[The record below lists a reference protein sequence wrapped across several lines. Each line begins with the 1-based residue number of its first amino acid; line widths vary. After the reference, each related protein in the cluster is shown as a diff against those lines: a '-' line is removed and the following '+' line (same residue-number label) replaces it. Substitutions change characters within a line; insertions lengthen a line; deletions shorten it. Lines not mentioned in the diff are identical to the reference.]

1 MRTARWGVAILAVTV
16 VAGACSGAVPSVT
29 PTASGVGPAASP
41 GAKSG
46 APSALPGPDA
56 WLVVGRKGVPGLE
69 VVLASTLEKDYD
81 LPMGIP
87 SERWGSLITATRE
100 GDRTVVRNL
109 IVQPGFD
116 ESQKVA
122 VDGVWRLPTFASDP
136 LPIGV
141 SLDRKTVV
149 LVEDGPPQ
157 TADRTLLA
165 VLQAPL
171 SKPARILDIP
181 GTFTYDAISP
191 DGRTIYVIEHLA
203 GPPDGHYRVRAIDV
217 GGGKLK
223 PEVIVDKLKIGEQM
237 AGWPVDQL
245 RRDDGSVLT
254 LYRGAEHPFIHALNT
269 AEGYADCIDLPAAD
283 TEDIDAAL
291 DWGLA
296 PAKAGGNA
304 YAVNATLGVV
314 LEVNPADR
322 AVVRSARLTPARSA
336 AITLAKF
343 GHIDAG
349 TVGRRVVLAPD
360 GRTIYAAGA
369 GGIVAIG
376 TDQLTETG
384 RFLAG
389 QAVDALGMT
398 PEGSTLYALVR
409 QGGRIVKINAVAGR
423 VLGDIPG
430 SGFDRLVGVV
440 PW

>member
-1 MRTARWGVAILAVTV
+1 MRTARWGLATLAVAV
-16 VAGACSGAVPSVT
+16 VIGACTGAVPSV
-29 PTASGVGPAASP
+29 APAAS
-41 GAKSG
+41 GAG
-46 APSALPGPDA
+46 ATASPRAASSAATVLPGPDA
-56 WLVVGRKGVPGLE
+56 WLVVGRKGVAGLE

-81 LPMGIP
+81 LPTGVP

-116 ESQKVA
+116 DSQKVA
-122 VDGVWRLPTFASDP
+122 VDGAWRLPTFASDP

-149 LVEDGPPQ
+149 LVEDDSPQ
-157 TADRTLLA
+157 TADRTRLA
-165 VLQAPL
+165 VLEASL
-171 SKPARILDIP
+171 SQPARILDIP
-181 GTFTYDAISP
+181 GTFTYDAVSP

-203 GPPDGHYRVRAIDV
+203 GPPDGHYQVRAIDV
-217 GGGKLK
+217 ASGKLK
-223 PEVIVDKLKIGEQM
+223 PDVIVDKLKIGEQM

-245 RRDDGSVLT
+245 RRVDGSVLT
-254 LYRGAEHPFIHALNT
+254 LYRGGEHPFIHALYT
-269 AEGYADCIDLPAAD
+269 ADGYADCIDLPATE

-296 PAKAGGNA
+296 PARAGGNA
-304 YAVNATLGVV
+304 YAVNATLGLV
-314 LEVNPADR
+314 LEVNPAER
-322 AVVRSARLTPARSA
+322 AIARSARLTPARSA

-349 TVGRRVVLAPD
+349 LVGRRVVVAPD

-384 RFLAG
+384 RYLAG
-389 QAVDALGMT
+389 QAVDALGLT
-398 PEGSTLYALVR
+398 PDGSTLYALLR
-409 QGGRIVKINAVAGR
+409 QGGRIVKIDAVAGR
-423 VLGDIPG
+423 IVGDVPG